1 MWDTAEAEGRYATAF
16 AMATAARLSSTEL
29 RDWEDGRGTPAGVRT
44 DDAAEAGVPG
54 LDVARRRSAE
64 SGVGRDVVVFRLG
77 DVAGCLHRAS
87 MGLGVDAEPRRGG
100 GIPSRVFSI
109 QQVPRCARV
118 LDRLWPDFFLESI
131 QTQDRDAEEG

>member
-1 MWDTAEAEGRYATAF
+1 MAEGRYATAF

-109 QQVPRCARV
+109 EQPRCSV
-118 LDRLWPDFFLESI
+118 LDRPDSFEQERI
-131 QTQDRDAEEG
+131 RRRTGQGAED